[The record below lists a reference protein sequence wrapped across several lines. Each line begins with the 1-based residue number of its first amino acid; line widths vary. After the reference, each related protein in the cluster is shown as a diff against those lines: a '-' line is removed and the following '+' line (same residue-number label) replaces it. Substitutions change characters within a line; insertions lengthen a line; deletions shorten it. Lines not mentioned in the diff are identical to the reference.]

1 MPVLREFNEGL
12 HPRDKGKFTNKP
24 QSAGTTVLA
33 APSGPAAGRTPIMA
47 TATLQAWEGDDA
59 VTVGEVQ
66 FDASSILAG
75 MTADQRAGLG
85 EDAGD
90 QDEIFEKAVS
100 TGLIPRHEG
109 PYEVDVREALDEAL
123 ETNPAYFDERDP
135 ELNADEPAAADDFDR
150 SLPQFEGWPESL
162 AEPTMDFSINDDGTV
177 GTKLKVAGQGELD
190 FYSDSSGRA
199 AHEHYAGNFE
209 DINEEVLDQA
219 VEWGYV
225 KHLEI
230 ENSVRAEM
238 KTAAAAARGRILAG
252 AGMKGPSPTD
262 EELGNLIQQTIPLR
276 ANAEQTGELASTALM
291 ARNILAAHPGATH
304 AEILVEEGDGM
315 EFVSGVSVL
324 DANRELLEEYD
335 YGSEM
340 FGDAP
345 LNSQA
350 ITGPL
355 ANLNPNSSNAHWERY
370 TSLNNFGSVEEMQRD
385 AYIIDLAQAAAW
397 TPGT

>member
-209 DINEEVLDQA
+209 NIKEEVLDQA
-219 VEWGYV
+219 VEWGYD

-230 ENSVRAEM
+230 ESSVRAEM
-238 KTAAAAARGRILAG
+238 KAAATAARGRILAG
-252 AGMKGPSPTD
+252 AGMKVASPTNK
-262 EELGNLIQQTIPLR
+262 ELSALVLQTFPVR
-276 ANAEQTGELASTALM
+276 ANAEQTSELASTTLM
-291 ARNILAAHPGATH
+291 ARNILEAHPNATH
-304 AEILVEEGDGM
+304 AEILVDEGDGTD
-315 EFVSGVSVL
+315 FVSGVAVL
-324 DANRELLEEYD
+324 DADREILAEYD
-335 YGSEM
+335 YGSEQL
-340 FGDAP
+340 GDAP
-345 LNSQA
+345 VNSPA
-350 ITGPL
+350 IIDPL
-355 ANLNPNSSNAHWERY
+355 SNLNPNPSDAHWERY
-370 TSLNNFGSVEEMQRD
+370 TSENNFGTIEEMQRD
-385 AYIIDLAQAAAW
+385 AYIIDLAKAAAW
-397 TPGT
+397 VPGS